1 MCHDA
6 TVTSDGLQLKGWQC
20 QAEGARR
27 GTIVYLHG
35 IADNR
40 SSAVGAI
47 ERFTRRGFDAVA
59 YDSRA
64 NGESDGDICTYG
76 FFEKRDLRHI
86 LDAVGPGPIVLIGAS
101 LGGAV
106 ALQEAAYDP
115 RVTAVVAAE
124 TFSDLR
130 TVAVERAPVF
140 FTSGII
146 ARAFHIA
153 EEQAGFSVDDVSPVT
168 AAAGITIPVLLVHGA
183 DDTDTPPD
191 HSRRVLAALRGPK
204 RLILVP
210 GARHNQ
216 SLNADVWNEI
226 ERWVDATSNS
236 TGPSR

>member
-47 ERFTRRGFDAVA
+47 ERFTQRGFDAVA

-76 FFEKRDLRHI
+76 FFEKR
-86 LDAVGPGPIVLIGAS
+86 
-101 LGGAV
+101 
-106 ALQEAAYDP
+106 
-115 RVTAVVAAE
+115 E

-140 FTSGII
+140 FASGII
-146 ARAFHIA
+146 AQRRRLERDRTLGGRDFELDRAVAITGRAICRRFA
-153 EEQAGFSVDDVSPVT
+153 ETRRLRPV
-168 AAAGITIPVLLVHGA
+168 
-183 DDTDTPPD
+183 
-191 HSRRVLAALRGPK
+191 
-204 RLILVP
+204 
-210 GARHNQ
+210 HN
-216 SLNADVWNEI
+216 AV
-226 ERWVDATSNS
+226 
-236 TGPSR
+236 